1 MNRILYETLYNSS
14 PKMTMIVFNILKSK
28 GPVLVYSNYVD
39 MEGLKILQ
47 IFMQFFGFINYS
59 DNSLEEKYN
68 YFRYVEYHGGI
79 KREQRE
85 QNKKKFENIYGKL
98 IKVIMISPAGAEG
111 INLYNVRQVHI
122 MEPFWN
128 EAKIEQVIGR
138 AVRQCHHA
146 DLPMEERQVDVFRYK
161 IIRKN
166 GKETIDEK
174 LESISRR
181 KNNLLLSFIE
191 AIKESAIDCDL
202 FKAHNMMGSKYRC
215 FQFNEESLLEENIGA
230 AYDDNLELDQR
241 MNNGLNSKESSIL
254 KIKVRK
260 ILASYKINENVYSKP
275 NNYWYYDKTNVIY
288 DYELNY
294 QVGTISIDDL
304 GNPMKIDST
313 TYLID
318 KIISIPEFKL
328 YN

>member
-1 MNRILYETLYNSS
+1 
-14 PKMTMIVFNILKSK
+14 MIIFNILKSK
-28 GPVLVYSNYVD
+28 GPVLVYSNYVE
-39 MEGLKILQ
+39 MEGLQILKIY
-47 IFMQFFGFINYS
+47 MNFFGFVNYS
-59 DNSLEEKYN
+59 DNPSESQHD
-68 YFRYVEYHGGI
+68 YFRYVEYHGAI

-85 QNKKKFENIYGKL
+85 INKKVFNSRPDNIYGKL
-98 IKVIMISPAGAEG
+98 VKVIMISPAGAEG

-122 MEPFWN
+122 TEPFWN

-146 DLPMEERQVDVFRYK
+146 DLLMEDRRVDVFRYK

-174 LESISRR
+174 MENISRR

-191 AIKESAIDCDL
+191 AIKETAIDCEL
-202 FKAHNMMGSKYRC
+202 FKSHNMMGSKYRC

-230 AYDDNLELDQR
+230 AYNNKLEYDQKI
-241 MNNGLNSKESSIL
+241 NNGTNSKESMII

-260 ILASYKINENVYSKP
+260 ILATFKTSDNLYSQSKY
-275 NNYWYYDKTNVIY
+275 YWYYDKTNVIY
-288 DYELNY
+288 DFELNY
-294 QVGTISIDDL
+294 PVGKIAIDEL
-304 GNPMKIDST
+304 SNPVKIDNN

-318 KIISIPEFKL
+318 KIISIPEFKIFE
-328 YN
+328 

>member
-1 MNRILYETLYNSS
+1 
-14 PKMTMIVFNILKSK
+14 MIIFNILKSK
-28 GPVLVYSNYVD
+28 GPVLVYSNYVE
-39 MEGLKILQ
+39 MEGLQMLKIY
-47 IFMQFFGFINYS
+47 MQFFGFVNYS
-59 DNSLEEKYN
+59 NNPSDKEHD

-85 QNKKKFENIYGKL
+85 INKKTFNSRPDNVYGKL
-98 IKVIMISPAGAEG
+98 VKVIMISPAGAEG

-122 MEPFWN
+122 TEPYWN

-146 DLPMEERQVDVFRYK
+146 DLPIEERKVDVFRYK
-161 IIRKN
+161 VIRKS

-174 LESISRR
+174 MENISRR

-191 AIKESAIDCDL
+191 AIKESAVDCEL

-230 AYDDNLELDQR
+230 AYNNKLEFDQR
-241 MNNGLNSKESSIL
+241 INNGLNSKKSLIM

-260 ILASYKINENVYSKP
+260 ILATFKTSDNLYSKSKY
-275 NNYWYYDKTNVIY
+275 YWYYEKENTIY

-294 QVGTISIDDL
+294 PVGKISIDES
-304 GNPMKIDST
+304 GNPVKIDNE

-318 KIISIPEFKL
+318 KIISIPEFKI
-328 YN
+328 YD